1 MLCTAVAA
9 KNKYAG
15 YAFFGPRICMKSKQ
29 SALRLYGKQV
39 HHTFFGTRV
48 AFFTVLVAFVGWSFH
63 GNGGEGFGFYR
74 KATARQS
81 SQTVPRCSHCPPFP
95 PCNKWGRDQWR
106 WRRIPT
112 HRSRGH
118 GLQPQA
124 ALEQRPPPPLPAL
137 PLQRVLQA
145 MIVPFVRDLRATS
158 SPTWGPPD
166 GSLFASTPFWGGPRD
181 GRRHPLSLLVGWAV
195 VHQPWNT
202 I

>member
-1 MLCTAVAA
+1 MENKYTTLFLGPVLHFSPSWWRLWDGPSMGMGGGVWVLPESNSTAVVS
-9 KNKYAG
+9 N
-15 YAFFGPRICMKSKQ
+15 R
-29 SALRLYGKQV
+29 
-39 HHTFFGTRV
+39 
-48 AFFTVLVAFVGWSFH
+48 
-63 GNGGEGFGFYR
+63 
-74 KATARQS
+74 
-81 SQTVPRCSHCPPFP
+81 PPLFPLPPLP
-95 PCNKWGRDQWR
+95 PCNKWDRDQWR

-112 HRSRGH
+112 HRSQGR

-124 ALEQRPPPPLPAL
+124 ALEQRPPLLPAL

-158 SPTWGPPD
+158 SPMWGPPD
-166 GSLFASTPFWGGPRD
+166 GSLFASTPFWGGPGD